1 MCEKVMNVE
10 FDARALSVLERLND
24 NGHEAY
30 FVGGCVRDYLR
41 NVSPHDYDATTSAR
55 PEEIR
60 DAFADCPVI
69 TTGIRHGTVTVLWEG
84 LPVEV
89 TTYRVDGDYA
99 DGRHP
104 EQVSFTRSLTE
115 DLARRDF
122 TVNAMAWSKDS
133 GVVDPFGGREDLRE
147 GILRCVGEP
156 ALRFE
161 EDSLRIL
168 RALRFAATLGFSLDS
183 ATESALRQGR
193 EGLSRVS
200 PERIREETEKLL
212 CGDHVFPILTQFPEV
227 FGVFLPEL
235 LPQVGLDQKNPHHI
249 HDLYTH
255 TAHVVSVVPPKP
267 HLRWAALLH
276 DVAKP
281 ETFSVDEQGIGH
293 FYSHASLGTQRADEI
308 LRRLKVDGETRKKAT
323 ALIRYH
329 DAPVDPS
336 ERAVRRRLN
345 QLGPDLFFDLIALA
359 RADNLAQAPHLRD
372 RQELCDQSIETARRI
387 LEEEQCFSLKNL
399 ALNGNDLMDLG
410 YRGADVGKGLSF
422 LLDGVLDGVCENE
435 RDALLRFLKENFT
448 EKL

>member
-1 MCEKVMNVE
+1 MSEKVMNVE
-10 FDARALSVLERLND
+10 FDPRAIAVLDRLTAD
-24 NGHEAY
+24 GHEAY
-30 FVGGCVRDYLR
+30 LVGGCVRDSLR
-41 NVSPHDYDATTSAR
+41 NVSPHDYDATTSAL

-60 DAFADCPVI
+60 NTFADRPVI
-69 TTGIRHGTVTVLWEG
+69 TTGIRHGTVTVLWDG

-89 TTYRVDGDYA
+89 TTYRVDGDYS

-104 EQVSFTRSLTE
+104 TQVTFTRSLIE

-122 TVNAMAWSKDS
+122 TVNAMAWSEDS

-147 GILRCVGEP
+147 GILRCVGDP
-156 ALRFE
+156 TLRFK

-168 RALRFAATLGFSLDS
+168 RGLRFAATLGFSLES
-183 ATESALRQGR
+183 TTESALRQGKD
-193 EGLSRVS
+193 GLLRVS

-212 CGDHVFPILTQFPEV
+212 CGDYVFPILTQYPQI
-227 FGVFLPEL
+227 FGGFLPEL
-235 LPQVGLDQKNPHHI
+235 LLQVGLDQKNPHHV

-255 TAHVVSVVPPKP
+255 TAHVVSAVPPKP

-281 ETFSVDEQGIGH
+281 EAFSVDEQGIGH
-293 FYSHASLGTQRADEI
+293 FYGHASLGTQRADEI

-359 RADNLAQAPHLRD
+359 RADNLAQAPHLRH

-387 LEEEQCFSLKNL
+387 LAEAQCFSRKDL
-399 ALNGNDLMDLG
+399 AVKGDDLLGLG
-410 YRGADVGKGLSF
+410 YRGAEIGTRLAF
-422 LLDGVLDGVCENE
+422 LLDAVLDGICENRRE
-435 RDALLRFLKENFT
+435 DLLEYLKENFNA
-448 EKL
+448 